1 MSNKIDS
8 SLLLSNY
15 QPPQRKTGQQT
26 LGKDDFLKILLVQL
40 QNQDPMNPVED
51 KEFIAQM
58 ASFSTL
64 EQMMNMTNMM
74 EQFVASQYES
84 SVLRYS
90 EMIGKK
96 VYWEEITESEND
108 LTFVTKSGVV
118 KSVSWKNNQIMLEL
132 ENGETVSASF
142 ITKVGM
148 PASEDTEI

>member
-15 QPPQRKTGQQT
+15 QSPQRKTGQQT

-74 EQFVASQYES
+74 EQFIASQYES

-96 VYWEEITESEND
+96 VYWEETTESEND
-108 LTFVTKSGVV
+108 LAFVTKSGVV
-118 KSVSWKNNQIMLEL
+118 KSVFWKNNQIMLGL

-142 ITKVGM
+142 ITKVEM
-148 PASEDTEI
+148 PVSEDTEI